1 MTVTCSLL
9 LRRVCNRIAGC
20 TWRDQIS
27 KAHKLAGN
35 FPRGYLRGVTHGG
48 RCVVTL
54 TNLPFLPLLS
64 SLCSGATTCL
74 SPPLSHTVEDEKR
87 LHLSG
92 RPGPC
97 SDKTSC
103 PETGKGRVWLCVADL
118 SLRRPLLSPGLQTVL
133 SPFCAP

>member
-35 FPRGYLRGVTHGG
+35 FPRGYPRGVTHGG

-54 TNLPFLPLLS
+54 TNLPFLPLL
-64 SLCSGATTCL
+64 L
-74 SPPLSHTVEDEKR
+74 
-87 LHLSG
+87 
-92 RPGPC
+92 
-97 SDKTSC
+97 
-103 PETGKGRVWLCVADL
+103 
-118 SLRRPLLSPGLQTVL
+118 VL
-133 SPFCAP
+133 VFRGHDVSVTLTEPHR